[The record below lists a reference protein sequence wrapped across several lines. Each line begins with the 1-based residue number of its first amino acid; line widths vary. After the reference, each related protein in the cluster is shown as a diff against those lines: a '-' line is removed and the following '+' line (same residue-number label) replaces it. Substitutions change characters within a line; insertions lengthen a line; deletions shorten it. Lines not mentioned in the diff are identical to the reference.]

1 MAMAQVSSMPKFV
14 ARCLEEI
21 GLEGRCGIPLRDVFD
36 LQDPSGDVMYRR
48 YAWTVLRS
56 MRQQLRFHRMR
67 RVREPLAAP
76 AASVKS
82 KSSGRRHE
90 PPRAQEPAKR
100 SPRKDDAAV
109 SGGDCSPT
117 SPLRVRKRKWSTTLC
132 HTSDTDADNA
142 HVQQVHNA
150 VDSLSSPQQLTL
162 KRSRGAIRPRRP
174 SESSTDQDSRP
185 ASCADQRS
193 SPSAMIKAERRR
205 RRASSRATGND
216 LHSDAQDQ
224 RTSSE
229 PPASQH
235 SSSEDGDSDL
245 VPRILRSPRGYVLGK
260 EIDVS
265 SMRYEDAVEETSRG
279 VLGVVASEQLRL
291 QYLGVSDFTSIDTQS
306 LQFDLLELI
315 GRARV
320 QGENAAVL
328 ASGHQFGNARQLH
341 YLMDVL
347 LANGLI
353 VKNIVTAD
361 HRRFNTVH
369 LTRFFSEFH
378 PSMVSPTATL
388 EKEDFPKHL
397 LPRVIAEMIQARGER
412 TVVFADIGRE
422 LGYDK
427 RQQEKLRKYFFHQ
440 MHLTRHFPLELFMAR
455 CKTGTIKSGRK
466 LWCIRLRQPATRIG
480 SQSFGQDGSG
490 TESISGPVLERGV
503 MEQFFASIQ
512 GRKHLGATIPEVR
525 ELLGVPTFK
534 LPYKLAQSLI
544 SNYNMSVE
552 QVVVGKS
559 TMYRMFVPDGKSLTE
574 MIAERDSALQEFPA
588 EVEVPEGSSI
598 QPSTLKQAT
607 HGLLVVSTLEKRRS
621 YIMERVEREKIVSV
635 HHLRTSLIE
644 KERPSNLEG
653 GDWSE
658 IDIRSVRRILDE
670 LEAAKSLVS
679 MDIALPRKHVLQ
691 KKARVIKCVALPA
704 CQRDRTAISAFI
716 EDYLEGQRKKYIAD
730 MGVHDNDSII
740 VVSKRRRPN
749 VKTETET
756 TEAREVVTYSAA
768 SYKQARVQLVKLNKQ
783 SRRLGMFF
791 GIVYRCRVFHTMLW
805 ERVPTL
811 LSLEGNGHHTT
822 TNTEPGDAELAST
835 SPGSSRHDGKGN
847 LVFALKEVLDS
858 LSVEEYIQVVG
869 VNEILAETEEARVQM
884 AITKK
889 ESWKALNQ
897 QIMHKLRG
905 CEADRFSRILR
916 ILIELG
922 LIQVV
927 EDSSHSI
934 FNMFRSSEDF
944 DSAVSQVAFATLSGG
959 LFKLK
964 KHVHI
969 GVKRGTKVLKRLPS
983 KYSYAYAAGFSN
995 KNNSEQLSGRIPL
1008 HFSFDGADEAMEY
1021 WKALRFLSVEGAR
1034 LGNGAKDD
1042 ASISANMESELV
1054 RSVPLIDHNIHSVR
1068 VWIPHAMVTP
1078 SLPVARANAIAEI
1091 SGVTRGTK
1099 RKRFYNT
1106 LLRQSERSQKRT
1118 KLAQVQAEEILAAR
1132 NESSNNAGI
1141 TKFRKLVG
1149 AKTSLR
1155 ASKWTIDQDLKLV
1168 DLYIEKL
1175 SCQWFIDVPLAL
1187 QRHDERVA
1195 FRTPAL
1201 SRTNISWKLMAKA
1214 MNKKPTDCALRV
1226 KELMMAPPVRSRVE
1240 AAKMRVMQLK
1250 NPGGLFYEEHEIM
1263 VKPRLT
1269 ALLCRALQIIFHE
1282 RASYYTV
1289 LADMLISYWNERE
1302 VKLVWRYLWL
1312 AGLITRTKKAN
1323 EGKHQKERGFC
1334 IHSRVHEMKSLKIPH
1349 YPMATFSEAAEYLSF
1364 LQENVDEVVQVQDE
1378 ADDREEDSDSFFE
1391 HEIGSNASAGQA
1403 VIELSS
1409 MIIGRSA
1416 MYPEYVEPPE
1426 RGPDVER
1433 AAAVKGLAGHLS
1445 KVCDGAVPDDFL
1457 KEYWIVK
1464 SQFRAVSDGKSDG
1477 VVSTQIKELEAF
1489 STLESIPSGQRGKSD
1504 ANDVIRLKSW
1514 LSSALVAAG
1523 GDGLSFP
1530 QLQAKL
1536 LNSQLLDAA
1545 RNSKTQLS
1553 LLLKTQLKALVQAG
1567 DAFEVNGY
1575 AHTRYVAKDNAQIWT
1590 LNPYRISDESTKEKV
1605 HFVFDKTN
1613 TMVSRPWLHL
1623 DGSVNTKVA
1632 LSIKR
1637 KVTNIVMCCP
1647 GIPDRTIH
1655 RKMHKV
1661 LTLQDLRSL
1670 MDELIA
1676 DEIVYARLV
1685 RQTWSSSSSGLF
1697 ARSKPSQSCSLIAA
1711 SPGASR
1717 HIDSE
1722 RDRLHYF
1729 PSVNCVELL
1738 GALACDDDAGQEDHR

>member
-1 MAMAQVSSMPKFV
+1 MAQVTSMPKFV

-56 MRQQLRFHRMR
+56 MRQQLRFHSMR
-67 RVREPLAAP
+67 RVCEPLAAVSAP
-76 AASVKS
+76 ASAKN
-82 KSSGRRHE
+82 KKNGRRHE
-90 PPRAQEPAKR
+90 SVQTQKPAKR
-100 SPRKDDAAV
+100 STHKDNADV
-109 SGGDCSPT
+109 IGEDCSPI
-117 SPLRVRKRKWSTTLC
+117 SPLRARKRKWSTTLC
-132 HTSDTDADNA
+132 HTSDTDADNT
-142 HVQQVHNA
+142 HEQQVHSSA
-150 VDSLSSPQQLTL
+150 DSAPSPLL
-162 KRSRGAIRPRRP
+162 MAKRSRGAKRPRRP
-174 SESSTDQDSRP
+174 SEASADQASRR
-185 ASCADQRS
+185 AEQRS
-193 SPSAMIKAERRR
+193 SSSAKITLERRR
-205 RRASSRATGND
+205 RRASSSATED
-216 LHSDAQDQ
+216 IHSDAHDKM
-224 RTSSE
+224 TSSE
-229 PPASQH
+229 PPASQARLH
-235 SSSEDGDSDL
+235 SSEEDAEP
-245 VPRILRSPRGYVLGK
+245 VPRILRSPRGYVLGQ

-265 SMRYEDAVEETSRG
+265 SLCYEDAIEETSNG

-291 QYLGVSDFTSIDTQS
+291 QYLGVSDAKSIDTQS
-306 LQFDLLELI
+306 PQFDLLELI

-328 ASGHQFGNARQLH
+328 ANGHQFGNVRQLH

-347 LANGLI
+347 LANNLI

-361 HRRFNTVH
+361 HRRFNIVH
-369 LTRFFSEFH
+369 LTRFFSQFH
-378 PSMVSPTATL
+378 PSMVSSYATL

-397 LPRVIAEMIQARGER
+397 LPRVIADMIQERGER

-455 CKTGTIKSGRK
+455 CNTGTIKSGRK
-466 LWCIRLRQPATRIG
+466 LWCIRVRQSTTRIG
-480 SQSFGQDGSG
+480 NQSFGNDGSG
-490 TESISGPVLERGV
+490 AESMSGPVLERGV

-559 TMYRMFVPDGKSLTE
+559 TMYRMFVPNGKSLTE
-574 MIAERDSALQEFPA
+574 MIAERNSALPDFPA

-644 KERPSNLEG
+644 KERPSDVGG

-658 IDIRSVRRILDE
+658 IDIRSVRRILEE
-670 LEAAKSLVS
+670 LEASKSLVS

-691 KKARVIKCVALPA
+691 KKARMIKCVALPA
-704 CQRDRTAISAFI
+704 CQRDRSAISAFI
-716 EDYLEGQRKKYIAD
+716 EGYLEGQRKKYIAD
-730 MGVHDNDSII
+730 MGVHDNDAII
-740 VVSKRRRPN
+740 VVSKRRRSN
-749 VKTETET
+749 VKIEADT
-756 TEAREVVTYSAA
+756 TEAKEVVTYSAA
-768 SYKQARVQLVKLNKQ
+768 SYKHARVQLVKLNKQ

-805 ERVPTL
+805 DRVPS
-811 LSLEGNGHHTT
+811 LSSQEESGNHNMIH
-822 TNTEPGDAELAST
+822 EASAAVPD
-835 SPGSSRHDGKGN
+835 SASRQSSRHDGKGN
-847 LVFALKEVLDS
+847 MVFALKEVLDS

-869 VNEILAETEEARVQM
+869 VNEILAETEEIRVQM

-897 QIMHKLRG
+897 QILHKVRG

-927 EDSSHSI
+927 DDSSHSI

-995 KNNSEQLSGRIPL
+995 KNNSEQLSGRVPL
-1008 HFSFDGADEAMEY
+1008 HFTFDGADDAIEY
-1021 WKALRFLSVEGAR
+1021 WKALRCLSVEGAR

-1042 ASISANMESELV
+1042 ASISANMEGELV
-1054 RSVPLIDHNIHSVR
+1054 RSVPLVDHNIHSVR

-1078 SLPVARANAIAEI
+1078 SLPVARANAVAEI
-1091 SGVTRGTK
+1091 SGVTRATK

-1106 LLRQSERSQKRT
+1106 LLRQSEGSQKRT
-1118 KLAQVQAEEILAAR
+1118 KLAQTQAAETLVAR
-1132 NESSNNAGI
+1132 KESSNNTGI

-1149 AKTSLR
+1149 AKASLR

-1168 DLYIEKL
+1168 ELYIEKL
-1175 SCQWFIDVPLAL
+1175 SCQWFIDIPLAL

-1240 AAKMRVMQLK
+1240 IAKKRVMQLK
-1250 NPGGLFYEEHEIM
+1250 NPSGIFYEEHEIM
-1263 VKPRLT
+1263 AKPRLT

-1282 RASYYTV
+1282 RASYYTI

-1323 EGKHQKERGFC
+1323 EGKNQKERGFC

-1349 YPMATFSEAAEYLSF
+1349 YPMTTFCEAAEYLSF

-1378 ADDREEDSDSFFE
+1378 ADDREEESDSFFE
-1391 HEIGSNASAGQA
+1391 HEIGGNASAGQA
-1403 VIELSS
+1403 IIELSS
-1409 MIIGRSA
+1409 MIIGRSV

-1426 RGPDVER
+1426 RGPDDER

-1445 KVCDGAVPDDFL
+1445 KICDGAVPDDFL

-1464 SQFRAVSDGKSDG
+1464 SQFRAVPDGKSDD

-1489 STLESIPSGQRGKSD
+1489 STLEPIPSAYHMNSD
-1504 ANDVIRLKSW
+1504 TGVDESLKSW
-1514 LSSALVAAG
+1514 VSGTLTDAG
-1523 GDGLSFP
+1523 CDGLSFP
-1530 QLQAKL
+1530 QFQAKL
-1536 LNSQLLDAA
+1536 QNSHLL
-1545 RNSKTQLS
+1545 RVSKNSKAQLS
-1553 LLLKTQLKALVQAG
+1553 LLLKDELDALVGTG
-1567 DAFEVNGY
+1567 DIFEVNGY
-1575 AHTRYVAKDNAQIWT
+1575 AHTRYVSKDCAQMWT

-1632 LSIKR
+1632 LMIKR

-1670 MDELIA
+1670 MDELIV
-1676 DEIVYARLV
+1676 DDIVYARLV
-1685 RQTWSSSSSGLF
+1685 RQAVASSPCLF
-1697 ARSKPSQSCSLIAA
+1697 ARSKPERSCSLFAA
-1711 SPGASR
+1711 GSGASSLM
-1717 HIDSE
+1717 DSE
-1722 RDRLHYF
+1722 RDQLHYF
-1729 PSVNCVELL
+1729 PTVKCVELL
-1738 GALACDDDAGQEDHR
+1738 GALACDDDAGQEDH